1 MLLLLK
7 KQIRNQYNTPDFGN
21 ETRLCYTVSMSASV
35 LHVIIIICAF
45 GGVSIALYIHRKK
58 RLHEPLTCPIGHSCD
73 PVIHSRYSRFMDM
86 PVELLGVLYY
96 TIVVVSYILFL
107 AAPSLSQTLPSLIL
121 FALSAL
127 AFLFSLYLIAVQLF
141 ILRQWC
147 TWCIISALLCTV
159 IFFAAMKLYG
169 MSLVAPI
176 A

>member
-1 MLLLLK
+1 
-7 KQIRNQYNTPDFGN
+7 
-21 ETRLCYTVSMSASV
+21 MSASV
-35 LHVIIIICAF
+35 LHSIIILCAF

-73 PVIHSRYSRFMDM
+73 PVIHSRFSRFMDM
-86 PVELLGVLYY
+86 PVEILGVLYY
-96 TIVVVSYILFL
+96 TIVVVAYLLFL
-107 AAPSLSQTLPSLIL
+107 FAPSLAQTVPSLIL

-159 IFFAAMKLYG
+159 IFLAAMKLYEVNITA
-169 MSLVAPI
+169 LAQI
-176 A
+176 